1 MLLMNE
7 KALEV
12 GPGLILML
20 LMVTYIEFV
29 VLFLLI
35 IPFAAYVNLKEGV
48 SASMMLKE
56 LVWEIVGLTLM
67 HLRVMVTYIEFVVVF
82 L

>member
-35 IPFAAYVNLKEGV
+35 IPFAAYVSLKEGV
-48 SASMMLKE
+48 SASL
-56 LVWEIVGLTLM
+56 LLEIAGLTLM
-67 HLRVMVTYIEFVVVF
+67 HLEMAGKEV
-82 L
+82 